1 MQTIAKQIAEG
12 TGADPGSIEDAVHR
26 FPAGQGIRSTEKRK
40 SKHRQKENQS
50 RSQLSKGE
58 KSWQKLRISKLSSR
72 QFPFR

>member
-12 TGADPGSIEDAVHR
+12 AGADPGAIEDAVHR

-50 RSQLSKGE
+50 TDKKKIKADLNQVKE
-58 KSWQKLRISKLSSR
+58 KNHGKS
-72 QFPFR
+72 